1 VSAEIPAFAIVG
13 AVNHGKSSVV
23 SALAEND
30 AVRVSPVPGETIE
43 CQRFALRD
51 LFVFYDT
58 PGFQNAREA
67 LRELRGA
74 PAHADPLEAFRD
86 FVARHRGDPAFEAEC
101 RLFAPLLDGAGL
113 IYVVDGSRPL
123 LDIHLAEM
131 ELLRLTGA
139 PRLAI
144 INRTGAD
151 DHVAAWKRRLGQ
163 HFNAV
168 REFDAHRASFADRIE
183 LLETLAG
190 IEQHWK
196 PRLAQAVTLLQT
208 EWSERLD
215 DAAAVIVD
223 LLVECLGHRETAPAP
238 DAAARSGAAESL
250 RQRYR
255 EAIGVRETAAHGR
268 LIALF
273 SHRLVSPAAKSA
285 PLFGDDLFSE
295 ATWRLFGLESG
306 QLVGAGVAAGAVA
319 GAAADA
325 ATLGHTLLAGTAIGA
340 AIGGAAAL
348 ALGRRRPEL
357 GIGVPGDRLPAPL
370 RVLLPG
376 RLRVAGE
383 VLVVG
388 PYAALNFP
396 WILLDRALATLAYVT
411 HRSHARRDRVAL
423 DASRTVAVLQR
434 EGLAVSRW
442 SDADR
447 KRCERLFA
455 ALRRPRSE
463 VQASVDA
470 LQAIVRRHAAAIAAA
485 RPDFAGADGIDPEGR
500 VPSSA
505 AGSDAPPQ

>member
-1 VSAEIPAFAIVG
+1 MSADIPAFAIVG

-30 AVRVSPVPGETIE
+30 AVRVSPVPGETVE
-43 CQRFALRD
+43 CERFALRD

-74 PAHADPLEAFRD
+74 AAHADPLEAFRD
-86 FVARHRGDPAFEAEC
+86 FVARHRDDPAFEAEC
-101 RLFAPLLDGAGL
+101 RLFAPVLEGAGL
-113 IYVVDGSRPL
+113 VYVVDGSRPL

-196 PRLAQAVTLLQT
+196 PRLAQAVALLQ
-208 EWSERLD
+208 EDWAARLD
-215 DAAAVIVD
+215 DAAAIIVE
-223 LLVECLGHRETAPAP
+223 LLAACLTHRETAPQPVGGAEAV
-238 DAAARSGAAESL
+238 AAAGEAL
-250 RQRYR
+250 RERYR
-255 EAIGVRETAAHGR
+255 NAITSLEAAAHER

-273 SHRLVSPAAKSA
+273 SHHLVSAGREPG
-285 PLFGDDLFSE
+285 PLFAEDLFSE
-295 ATWRLFGLESG
+295 ATWQFLGLEPR
-306 QLVGAGVAAGAVA
+306 QLVTAGMAAGAAV

-325 ATLGHTLLAGTAIGA
+325 VTLGHTLLAGTAIGA
-340 AIGGAAAL
+340 AIGGVGAF
-348 ALGRRRPEL
+348 ALGRRRPEI
-357 GIGVPGDRLPAPL
+357 GIAGAGEHLPAPL
-370 RVLLPG
+370 RHAVG
-376 RLRVAGE
+376 RLRLAGGS
-383 VLVVG
+383 LTVG

-411 HRSHARRDRVAL
+411 HRSHARRDRVEL
-423 DASRTVAVLQR
+423 TASRLVAALAA

-442 SDADR
+442 SQDDRREADR
-447 KRCERLFA
+447 VFA
-455 ALRRPRSE
+455 RWRRQRDDGADDDETLR
-463 VQASVDA
+463 
-470 LQAIVRRHAAAIAAA
+470 AIVRSHLEEVASA
-485 RPDFAGADGIDPEGR
+485 RVSTA
-500 VPSSA
+500 
-505 AGSDAPPQ
+505 

>member
-1 VSAEIPAFAIVG
+1 MSDDTPAFAIVG

-30 AVRVSPVPGETIE
+30 AVRVSPMPGETIE

-74 PAHADPLEAFRD
+74 EAGGDPLEAFRR

-101 RLFAPLLDGAGL
+101 RLFAPVLEGAGL
-113 IYVVDGSRPL
+113 VYVVDGSRPL
-123 LDIHLAEM
+123 IDIHLAEM

-196 PRLAQAVTLLQT
+196 PRLAQAVALLQ
-208 EWSERLD
+208 EEEAGRLD
-215 DAAAVIVD
+215 DAAAIIVE
-223 LLVECLGHRETAPAP
+223 LLIECLTHRETAPLP
-238 DAAARSGAAESL
+238 RGDAGAASATAEAL
-250 RQRYR
+250 RERYR
-255 EAIGVRETAAHGR
+255 RSIAGLEKTAHER

-273 SHRLVSPAAKSA
+273 SHRLVSAGREPA
-285 PLFGDDLFSE
+285 PLFAEDLFSE
-295 ATWRLFGLESG
+295 ATWQFLGLETR
-306 QLVGAGVAAGAVA
+306 QLVTAGLAAGAVA
-319 GAAADA
+319 GAATDA
-325 ATLGHTLLAGTAIGA
+325 LTLGHTLLAGTAIGA
-340 AIGGAAAL
+340 AIGGAGAL
-348 ALGRRRPEL
+348 ALGRRRPE
-357 GIGVPGDRLPAPL
+357 IGVAGIAEH
-370 RVLLPG
+370 LPG
-376 RLRVAGE
+376 RLRGLIAGR
-383 VLVVG
+383 LRLAGGSLAVG

-396 WILLDRALATLAYVT
+396 WILLDRALATLAYLT
-411 HRSHARRDRVAL
+411 HRSHARRDRVEL
-423 DASRTVAVLQR
+423 SASQLVASLQA

-442 SDADR
+442 SDEDR
-447 KRCERLFA
+447 REAERLFA
-455 ALRRPRSE
+455 RWRRNRAGDAEDAELLRG
-463 VQASVDA
+463 
-470 LQAIVRRHAAAIAAA
+470 LVRRHLDEVATA
-485 RPDFAGADGIDPEGR
+485 RLADMERSGGDR
-500 VPSSA
+500 
-505 AGSDAPPQ
+505 GSV